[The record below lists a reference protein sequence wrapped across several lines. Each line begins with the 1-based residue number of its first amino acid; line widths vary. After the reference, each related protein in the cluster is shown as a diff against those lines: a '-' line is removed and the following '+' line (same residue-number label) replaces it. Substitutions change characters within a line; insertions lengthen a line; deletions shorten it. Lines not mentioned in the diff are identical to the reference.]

1 MSDSRITSITH
12 HKKVL
17 RKLNHVPMSSND
29 SYTENKIVHPL
40 LRSLFR
46 VIPKRVSIPEV
57 SLLFIIES
65 KSFDALF

>member
-1 MSDSRITSITH
+1 
-12 HKKVL
+12 
-17 RKLNHVPMSSND
+17 MSSNG

-65 KSFDALF
+65 KSFDALFWLWLSLK